1 MATTNKKNRKKVER
15 IIFDN
20 DIDFDEFKKMEYEG
34 FEDDDEE
41 IARLD
46 RLTDSQ
52 WWDRLADY
60 ESMWFDD
67 ERCNLNKETDGVIVA
82 IADLGLW
89 TGRHIGVRVLKSN
102 INSIMDVCYN
112 YDYVK
117 LYADQYNVHAELIHH
132 DGTNYITFRLAKDYD
147 TAQALE
153 DMAESGELT
162 WDKAMRKTKSIVKDV
177 NKIFGWGSTRKK
189 KKTA

>member
-1 MATTNKKNRKKVER
+1 MATTNKKNRKNVER
-15 IIFDN
+15 IIFNN
-20 DIDFDEFKKMEYEG
+20 DIDIDEFKKGEYEG
-34 FEDDDEE
+34 FEGDDEE

-67 ERCNLNKETDGVIVA
+67 ERMNLNKETDGVIVA
-82 IADLGLW
+82 IADLGFW
-89 TGRHIGVRVLKSN
+89 NGRTIGIRVLKSN
-102 INSIMDVCYN
+102 ISSILDVCYN

-117 LYADQYNVHAELIHH
+117 VYADQYNVHAELTHH
-132 DGTNYITFRLAKDYD
+132 DGTHYLTFRLAKDKD

-153 DMAESGELT
+153 DMAVSGELT

-177 NKIFGWGSTRKK
+177 NKIFGWGSTKKK

>member
-20 DIDFDEFKKMEYEG
+20 DIDIDDFKKMEYES
-34 FEDDDEE
+34 FEGDDEE
-41 IARLD
+41 TARLD
-46 RLTDSQ
+46 RLTDAQ

-60 ESMWFDD
+60 QSIWFDD

-89 TGRHIGVRVLKSN
+89 YGRRIGIRVLKSN
-102 INSIMDVCYN
+102 INSILDTCYN
-112 YDYVK
+112 YDNVK
-117 LYADQYNVHAELIHH
+117 VYADQYNVHAELGHH
-132 DGTNYITFRLAKDYD
+132 DGTNYVTFRLANDSD
-147 TAQALE
+147 TAERLLS
-153 DMAESGELT
+153 MAQSGELT
-162 WDKAMRKTKSIVKDV
+162 WDYAMRKTKSIVKDV
-177 NKIFGWGSTRKK
+177 NKIFGWGSQKK